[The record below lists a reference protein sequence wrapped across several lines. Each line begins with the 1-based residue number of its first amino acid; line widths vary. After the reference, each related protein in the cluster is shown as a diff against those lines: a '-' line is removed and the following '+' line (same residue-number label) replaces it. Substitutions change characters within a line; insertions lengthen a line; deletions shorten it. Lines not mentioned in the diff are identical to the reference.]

1 MNYIKHLTGFFEK
14 VTVDYD
20 LNPTHISLYIAMFQA
35 WNQNRFTNPVNI
47 SRDEL
52 MRISKISSKATYHKC
67 IKELIVNGYINYNP
81 SFNPYKSSTVE
92 ILCLDQY
99 TKPLTRKMTKQLK
112 NEQVIEQVDE
122 QLDELVLNKHCTST
136 EQVYI
141 YTNNINNTNNT
152 NSINDI
158 NNDTNQIE
166 KLNFQPDFIGEGQPK
181 KIYPEPAE
189 GKLRE
194 KKRYNPDDIPPNY
207 EELQNY
213 FIEKKSTIQEAEKFF
228 NYYTSKGWL
237 VGGKSKM
244 KDWKASSNNW
254 IINTDKFN
262 PKSRHPELVEGLKPN
277 HLHTANHK
285 NYDEPL

>member
-67 IKELIVNGYINYNP
+67 IKDLIENGYINYNP
-81 SFNPYKSSTVE
+81 SYNPYKSSTVE
-92 ILCLDQY
+92 IICLDQY

-112 NEQVIEQVDE
+112 NEQVIEHV
-122 QLDELVLNKHCTST
+122 DELVLNKHCTST

-141 YTNNINNTNNT
+141 YTNNINNTN
-152 NSINDI
+152 SINYI

-166 KLNFQPDFIGEGQPK
+166 KLNFQPDFNDEKEPK
-181 KIYPEPAE
+181 K
-189 GKLRE
+189 KLRE
-194 KKRYNPDDIPPNY
+194 KKRYNRDDIPPNY

-213 FIEKKSTIQEAEKFF
+213 FTEKSSTIQEAEKFF

-244 KDWKASSNNW
+244 KDWKASANNW
-254 IINTDKFN
+254 IINTEKFN
-262 PKSRHPELVEGLKPN
+262 PKKYELQPN
-277 HLHTANHK
+277 HLHISNQK
-285 NYDEPL
+285 KYDEPL

>member
-14 VTVDYD
+14 VVLDYD
-20 LNPTHISLYIAMFQA
+20 FNPTHISLYIAMFQA
-35 WNQNRFTNPVNI
+35 WNQNRFVNPISI

-67 IKELIVNGYINYNP
+67 IKELIEKGYIIYKP

-92 ILCLDQY
+92 IINLDYY
-99 TKPLTRKMTKQLK
+99 TKPLTRKLSKQLK
-112 NEQVIEQVDE
+112 NEQVNEQVDE
-122 QLDELVLNKHCTST
+122 LAVNKHCTST

-141 YTNNINNTNNT
+141 DTNIINIT

-158 NNDTNQIE
+158 NSASKKNEN
-166 KLNFQPDFIGEGQPK
+166 LNFQPDFTEEPKPK
-181 KIYPEPAE
+181 K
-189 GKLRE
+189 KLRE

-207 EELQNY
+207 EVLQNY
-213 FIEKKSTIQEAEKFF
+213 FIEKNSSLQEAEKFF

-244 KDWKASSNNW
+244 KDWKASANNW

-262 PKSRHPELVEGLKPN
+262 PKSRHPELIEGPKPN
-277 HLHTANHK
+277 HLHTQTRK
-285 NYDEPL
+285 NYGEPL

>member
-67 IKELIVNGYINYNP
+67 IKELIENGYINYNP

-122 QLDELVLNKHCTST
+122 QVDELVLNKHCTST

-141 YTNNINNTNNT
+141 YTNNINNTN
-152 NSINDI
+152 SINDI
-158 NNDTNQIE
+158 NKDTNQIE
-166 KLNFQPDFIGEGQPK
+166 KLNFQPDFTGEGQQK
-181 KIYPEPAE
+181 K
-189 GKLRE
+189 KLRE

-207 EELQNY
+207 VEVQKY
-213 FIEKKSTIQEAEKFF
+213 FIEKNSTIQEAEKFF

-254 IINTDKFN
+254 ILNTEKFN
-262 PKSRHPELVEGLKPN
+262 PPKSAPHPN